1 MNNNHL
7 VMISCSLPLMFLLS
21 AYTRSNFPTGSFLSE
36 AGNEQLDFTIDGGF
50 TYYLGGV
57 VDSIGT
63 FSVKGHELT
72 WETDSYCDDE
82 KATYTWAF
90 ENDTLV
96 FQVKGKDKC
105 SARFRSLH
113 NIPYHRIK

>member
-1 MNNNHL
+1 MNKNHL
-7 VMISCSLPLMFLLS
+7 IMISCILPLMFLLS
-21 AYTRSNFPTGSFLSE
+21 ACLRSNFPTGSFLSE
-36 AGNEQLDFTIDGGF
+36 AGDEQLDFTIDGRF
-50 TYYLGGV
+50 TYYLGGK
-57 VDSIGT
+57 VDDVGT

-72 WETDSYCDDE
+72 WETDRYCGDE

-105 SARFRSLH
+105 SARFGSLH
-113 NIPYHRIK
+113 NISYYRIE

>member
-1 MNNNHL
+1 MNQNHL
-7 VMISCSLPLMFLLS
+7 IMISCILPMMDLLS
-21 AYTRSNFPTGSFLSE
+21 ARPRSNFPTGSFLSE
-36 AGNEQLDFTIDGGF
+36 AGNEQLDFTIDGAF

-57 VDSIGT
+57 VDAIGT

-72 WETDSYCDDE
+72 WETDRYCDDE